1 MPAQPKETLEKIL
14 ASLGFQTTVEEHKLE
29 EGVLLDVKTDDAG
42 RLIGRQGQ
50 TLSDLQYITNRL
62 LFQQDA
68 TAPKIMVD
76 VGGYRAQAREALVKK
91 AKDAA
96 EKVRRWGDTV
106 ELEPMTAFDRRV
118 VHQALKDDP
127 DVKPTVLR
135 VTARTKKPSCSG
147 QDTDNSL
154 VAVTPRRRKVNAPPS
169 AHFIGRP
176 RLEFFQRAARAP
188 PLPPATGRRSHRP
201 ADFGFRVSISPLFK
215 KRARTHCPRPRSFW
229 DSCNSSLRLL
239 LVNDVQLI
247 NRRNSAAG
255 LGCGAEVVVF
265 VIELEAIVDGV
276 GSQRHR
282 HEAFPTILHQRHGMQ
297 RLRFA
302 VGDDVRLNGFPTQR
316 LLLGIKSDFNRV
328 KVVCIARLLQR
339 RQAREHPGATGQ
351 QQHR

>member
-68 TAPKIMVD
+68 SAPKIMVD

-127 DVKPTVLR
+127 DVETHSVE
-135 VTARTKKPSCSG
+135 VDGTDKKAI
-147 QDTDNSL
+147 L
-154 VAVTPRRRKVNAPPS
+154 L
-169 AHFIGRP
+169 RP
-176 RLEFFQRAARAP
+176 R
-188 PLPPATGRRSHRP
+188 H
-201 ADFGFRVSISPLFK
+201 
-215 KRARTHCPRPRSFW
+215 
-229 DSCNSSLRLL
+229 
-239 LVNDVQLI
+239 
-247 NRRNSAAG
+247 
-255 LGCGAEVVVF
+255 
-265 VIELEAIVDGV
+265 
-276 GSQRHR
+276 
-282 HEAFPTILHQRHGMQ
+282 
-297 RLRFA
+297 
-302 VGDDVRLNGFPTQR
+302 
-316 LLLGIKSDFNRV
+316 
-328 KVVCIARLLQR
+328 
-339 RQAREHPGATGQ
+339 
-351 QQHR
+351 